1 MDSDWIEEEIKD
13 GDGEFLKD
21 ILEQKV
27 LAAFSSAGIQ
37 QKVLSNHFSFDK

>member
-37 QKVLSNHFSFDK
+37 RKVLSNTLFVF